1 MRPERCWGVNRNR
14 PRTGGHIGNRQGWD
28 LPGVNVTDCI
38 VTPFC
43 RTPHTKRPPVAF
55 ANATAAAAA
64 RRPAGHVL
72 AGHNRHSITLSIAT
86 TPAHGSPADQPLAI
100 TAPPRQPTCSPPP
113 PSPPCRRSSCSYNRE
128 GDLLFSS
135 AKDGSPSVWF
145 SHNGER
151 IGSYDGHNGTVW
163 CIDVRYDTTLL
174 ISGSADNS
182 CSKKQSER
190 LPTRHH
196 PVPPLPQRPQRPK
209 ARKLHPCYPV
219 GSPCP
224 ASIPPNPPPP
234 LAAPVLWDVKSGD
247 VISQIETKSA
257 VRSCGFSYSG
267 KSFFFSTDKAMGQLS
282 ELRIF
287 SLADVNKPGGSA
299 AQPYLTIPSHDSKV
313 TAAIW
318 GPLDETIITGH
329 DNGDICK
336 WDAKTGDMLKKDR
349 HHRAKIEDIQM
360 YPDQSVFMTA
370 CRDQHAMIFNAD
382 DMEVLKDF
390 KTERPVNSAAMSPLR
405 DHVVLGGGQDAMSVT
420 TTSAK
425 VGKFDAAFY
434 HKIYGDEIGRVKG
447 HFGPINSLQFNP
459 NGRQYCS
466 GGEDGYIR
474 MHNFDDSY
482 FEYVPPLPLP
492 IHGGT
497 VPQFLCRREACD
509 AF

>member
-1 MRPERCWGVNRNR
+1 MKPIALS
-14 PRTGGHIGNRQGWD
+14 GH
-28 LPGVNVTDCI
+28 T
-38 VTPFC
+38 
-43 RTPHTKRPPVAF
+43 
-55 ANATAAAAA
+55 
-64 RRPAGHVL
+64 
-72 AGHNRHSITLSIAT
+72 
-86 TPAHGSPADQPLAI
+86 
-100 TAPPRQPTCSPPP
+100 
-113 PSPPCRRSSCSYNRE
+113 RSLTMIRYNRE

-182 CSKKQSER
+182 C
-190 LPTRHH
+190 
-196 PVPPLPQRPQRPK
+196 
-209 ARKLHPCYPV
+209 
-219 GSPCP
+219 
-224 ASIPPNPPPP
+224 I
-234 LAAPVLWDVKSGD
+234 LWDVKSGD

-482 FEYVPPLPLP
+482 FDFEFDV
-492 IHGGT
+492 
-497 VPQFLCRREACD
+497 A
-509 AF
+509 A

>member
-1 MRPERCWGVNRNR
+1 M
-14 PRTGGHIGNRQGWD
+14 
-28 LPGVNVTDCI
+28 
-38 VTPFC
+38 
-43 RTPHTKRPPVAF
+43 
-55 ANATAAAAA
+55 
-64 RRPAGHVL
+64 
-72 AGHNRHSITLSIAT
+72 
-86 TPAHGSPADQPLAI
+86 
-100 TAPPRQPTCSPPP
+100 
-113 PSPPCRRSSCSYNRE
+113 
-128 GDLLFSS
+128 LFSS

-163 CIDVRYDTTLL
+163 CIDVRYDSTLL

-182 CSKKQSER
+182 CSKCKA
-190 LPTRHH
+190 RHTSTPIGTPVYRC
-196 PVPPLPQRPQRPK
+196 PVPPNSPTAWPRPVHASSPFLPMSPAPAPPK
-209 ARKLHPCYPV
+209 
-219 GSPCP
+219 
-224 ASIPPNPPPP
+224 
-234 LAAPVLWDVKSGD
+234 VLWDVKSGD
-247 VISQIETKSA
+247 MISQLETKSA

-287 SLADVNKPGGSA
+287 SLADVNKPGGNS

-329 DNGDICK
+329 ENGDLCK
-336 WDAKTGDMLKKDR
+336 WDAKTGDLLKKDR

-360 YPDQSVFMTA
+360 YPDQSVFITA

-382 DMEVLKDF
+382 DFEVLKDF

-420 TTSAK
+420 TSSAK

-447 HFGPINSLQFNP
+447 HFGPINSLQINP

-482 FEYVPPLPLP
+482 FEFEY
-492 IHGGT
+492 
-497 VPQFLCRREACD
+497 E
-509 AF
+509 